1 MQAWNPTIETNRC
14 GQLNMGKTGQSIGM
28 VLCFVL
34 AIISQM
40 YSNEINDIFKF
51 DVSGPVDAS
60 APLVGL
66 QTNESWFIVLVDFQS
81 NQLNND
87 DKEPIESEFQDEQI
101 TVLANRSDSA
111 SLSTMWTLLEAGLM
125 VFRKL

>member
-51 DVSGPVDAS
+51 DVSGPVDTS

-66 QTNESWFIVLVDFQS
+66 QTNESWFVVLVDFQS

-87 DKEPIESEFQDEQI
+87 DKEPIESEFQEYSREYFSQALGQEVNVNITIHDEI
-101 TVLANRSDSA
+101 IR
-111 SLSTMWTLLEAGLM
+111 
-125 VFRKL
+125 